1 MLQFGYKINYLGINK
16 VRFGGDYWMK
26 HGSSTLN
33 FERIKEF
40 FSFKNRMTRRLTAF
54 VVVASIVGI
63 GYASYSANE
72 AKTRAFEVYL
82 GDEAIGVVRT
92 EEEALKAYDDIEERL
107 SSTYDMGVV
116 LDKEL
121 AFQPTHAKDEELTG
135 YGELKSNIQTRI
147 NVQVTGFSL
156 DIDGERLGVF
166 KSKEEVNYILDTIKK
181 PYLPEVAE
189 EEPAIEAVQVAEPE
203 PQKEPATHTIQ
214 SGENFWTIAKK
225 YDLSAM
231 ELMKAN
237 PELNPD
243 RLKPGDVVKLLGG
256 AASTSVTASA
266 TTASSPAGEQARDVV
281 IKEVSFL
288 EKVEIEPIDTSF
300 GSLSDPE
307 KAIEAIIAGKEAM
320 RTHVVEV
327 GESYW
332 IIARMYDTTV
342 EALESA
348 NPELSSAKLKPG
360 DEVKLFVPVPLLTV
374 VTHEE
379 VKYVADIDFETKVEN
394 DDSMYKNQKKIIV
407 KGVKGKAD
415 VLAEEIRHNG
425 ILVDEVII
433 EKNILEEPKTEVVAQ
448 GTKELPKTAAVGS
461 FVMPTRGRVSSP
473 YGMRNGRMH
482 KGIDLAN
489 SKGTAVYAADG
500 GKVTFAGYKGSYGYL
515 IEINH
520 ENGYVTRYAHN
531 SKLLVKS
538 GDRVYR
544 GQQIATMGSTG
555 RSTGSHLHFEVLIN
569 GSHKNPYSYIFR

>member
-1 MLQFGYKINYLGINK
+1 MLQFGYKINYLSINK

-26 HGSSTLN
+26 HSSSTLN
-33 FERIKEF
+33 FERIKEL
-40 FSFKNRMTRRLTAF
+40 FSFKNRMTRTLTAM
-54 VVVASIVGI
+54 VVAASIVGI
-63 GYASYSANE
+63 GFTSYSANE

-82 GDEAIGVVRT
+82 GDELIGIVRT
-92 EEEALKAYDDIEERL
+92 EDEAEKAYDDIEERL

-121 AFQPTHAKDEELTG
+121 AFQPTHAKDEELTD

-147 NVQVTGFSL
+147 SVQVTGYSL
-156 DIDGERLGVF
+156 EIDGEKLGVF
-166 KSKEEVNYILDTIKK
+166 KSREEVNYILDTIKK
-181 PYLPEVAE
+181 PYLPADPNEEMDSTQAEVIV
-189 EEPAIEAVQVAEPE
+189 PEPE
-203 PQKEPATHTIQ
+203 KELATHTIQ
-214 SGENFWTIAKK
+214 AGENFWTIAKK

-231 ELMKAN
+231 DLMKIN
-237 PELNPD
+237 SDLNPD
-243 RLKPGDVVKLLGG
+243 RLKPGDVVKLMDG
-256 AASTSVTASA
+256 AVSTASTT
-266 TTASSPAGEQARDVV
+266 TTASSPAEDQDRSVV
-281 IKEVSFL
+281 VKEVKFL
-288 EKVEIEPIDTSF
+288 ETVAINPVETSF

-327 GESYW
+327 GESFW

-342 EALESA
+342 EALENA
-348 NPELSSAKLKPG
+348 NPELSSSKLKPG

-379 VKYVADIDFETKVEN
+379 VKYVADIDFETEIQN
-394 DDSMYKNQKKIIV
+394 DDSMYKNQKKIII
-407 KGVKGKAD
+407 KGVKGTAD

-425 ILVDEVII
+425 LLVDEIII
-433 EKNILEEPKTEVVAQ
+433 EKKILEEPKTEVIAQ

-489 SKGTAVYAADG
+489 SKGTSVYAADG

-569 GSHKNPYSYIFR
+569 GTHKNPYSYIFN

>member
-1 MLQFGYKINYLGINK
+1 MLQFGYKINYLSINK

-33 FERIKEF
+33 FERLKGL
-40 FSFKNRMTRRLTAF
+40 FSFKNRMTRALIALM
-54 VVVASIVGI
+54 VAASIVGI
-63 GYASYSANE
+63 GFASYSANE

-82 GDEAIGVVRT
+82 GDEPIGVVRT
-92 EEEALKAYDDIEERL
+92 EEEAVKAYDDIEERL

-121 AFQPTHAKDEELTG
+121 AFQPTHAKDEELTE

-147 NVQVTGFSL
+147 SVQVTGYSL
-156 DIDGERLGVF
+156 DIDGERLGIF
-166 KSKEEVNYILDTIKK
+166 KSKDEVNYILDTIKK
-181 PYLPEVAE
+181 PYLPAVQGEETAEEAEVA
-189 EEPAIEAVQVAEPE
+189 APE

-225 YDLSAM
+225 YNLSAM
-231 ELMKAN
+231 DLMKAN
-237 PELNPD
+237 SNLNPD
-243 RLKPGDVVKLLGG
+243 RLKPGDVVKLSEGELQI
-256 AASTSVTASA
+256 TSA
-266 TTASSPAGEQARDVV
+266 TKAPTSSNEQDRDVV
-281 IKEVSFL
+281 IKEVKFL
-288 EKVEIEPIDTSF
+288 ETVDIKPVETSF

-320 RTHVVEV
+320 KTHVVEV

-379 VKYVADIDFETKVEN
+379 VKYIADIDFETKVEN
-394 DDSMYKNQKKIIV
+394 DDSLYKNQKKIII
-407 KGVKGKAD
+407 KGVNGKAD

-425 ILVDEVII
+425 ILVEEVII

-544 GQQIATMGSTG
+544 GQQIATMGSSG

-569 GSHKNPYSYIFR
+569 GTHKNPYSYIFR

>member
-33 FERIKEF
+33 FERIKGL
-40 FSFKNRMTRRLTAF
+40 FSFKNRIVRGLTAF

-63 GYASYSANE
+63 GFASYSANE
-72 AKTRAFEVYL
+72 SKTRAFEVYL
-82 GDEAIGVVRT
+82 GDEAIGIVRT
-92 EEEALKAYDDIEERL
+92 EEEALKAYGDIEERL

-147 NVQVTGFSL
+147 SVQVTGFSL

-181 PYLPEVAE
+181 PYLPAVVD
-189 EEPAIEAVQVAEPE
+189 EEPAIEAVQTAEPE

-243 RLKPGDVVKLLGG
+243 RLKPGDIVKLLDG
-256 AASTSVTASA
+256 AASTATSA
-266 TTASSPAGEQARDVV
+266 TTASSPADEQVRDVV
-281 IKEVSFL
+281 IKEVGFL
-288 EKVEIEPIDTSF
+288 EKVEIEPIETSF

-307 KAIEAIIAGKEAM
+307 KAIEAIMAGKEAM

-332 IIARMYDTTV
+332 IIARMYGTTV

-348 NPELSSAKLKPG
+348 NPELSSTKLKPG

-379 VKYVADIDFETKVEN
+379 VKYIADIDFETKVEN

-473 YGMRNGRMH
+473 YGMRNGTMH

-569 GSHKNPYSYIFR
+569 GIHKNPYSYIFR

>member
-1 MLQFGYKINYLGINK
+1 MLQFGYKINYLSINK

-40 FSFKNRMTRRLTAF
+40 ISFKNKMTRALIALI
-54 VVVASIVGI
+54 VVASIIGI
-63 GYASYSANE
+63 GFASYSANE

-82 GDEAIGVVRT
+82 GDEVIGVVRT
-92 EEEALKAYDDIEERL
+92 EEEAVKAYDEIKERL

-121 AFQPTHAKDEELTG
+121 AFQPTHAKDEELTE
-135 YGELKSNIQTRI
+135 YGELKSTIQTRI
-147 NVQVTGFSL
+147 SVHVTGYRL
-156 DIDGERLGVF
+156 DIDGETLGVF
-166 KSKEEVNYILDTIKK
+166 KSEDEVNYILDTIKK
-181 PYLPEVAE
+181 PYLPSIAGEVQDE
-189 EEPAIEAVQVAEPE
+189 EEIKVAQSEPK
-203 PQKEPATHTIQ
+203 KEPATHVIQ

-225 YDLSAM
+225 YNLSAM
-231 ELMKAN
+231 DLMKAN
-237 PELNPD
+237 SNLNPD
-243 RLKPGDVVKLLGG
+243 KLKPGDVVKLAEGDIQTT
-256 AASTSVTASA
+256 STAK
-266 TTASSPAGEQARDVV
+266 ASSSNDQDRDVV
-281 IKEVSFL
+281 IKEVKFF
-288 EKVEIEPIDTSF
+288 ETVDIKPIETSF

-332 IIARMYDTTV
+332 IIARMYDTSV

-348 NPELSSAKLKPG
+348 NPELSPSKLKPG

-379 VKYVADIDFETKVEN
+379 VKYIADIDFETKIEN
-394 DDSMYKNQKKIIV
+394 DDSMYKNQKKIII

-415 VLAEEIRHNG
+415 ILAEEVRHNG
-425 ILVDEVII
+425 ILVDEIII

-544 GQQIATMGSTG
+544 GQQIATMGSSG

-569 GSHKNPYSYIFR
+569 GTHKNPYSYIFK